1 VARDAGDS
9 RLTARVGREL
19 SASAAGMSTTPPTP
33 LRRALTDVRAATA
46 LAPTR
51 PAYAAGLRAAIA
63 TVVPL
68 LVAQLLVIP
77 GGTWL
82 SLAGFTGTLANKG
95 GPYRTRAASMGA
107 LTLAGALAV
116 ALGTLS
122 AGRMPLA
129 VLLTFAVA
137 VTCSLARVWGSAGAS
152 VGTSALNLFVIALA
166 FPPRDHHEALTR
178 AGLVLLG
185 GLWAMLVSL
194 VLWPLSPYRP
204 VRLAVAACYRALA
217 RYAADV
223 ARWASEGA
231 MRVPPELPPVGVAV
245 RLALEDARAAL
256 AATRRG
262 APGESGPGDR
272 LVVLR
277 EIVDQLFGNLVALA
291 EVIETVPRETR
302 DAAVQ
307 AALRESL
314 DAVAASLRDLADIIE
329 ADGDAA
335 PAAIGWGGSP
345 VRRAVAVSPAADSDS
360 TRHLYLQAAEL
371 LDRLAQYTRVAA
383 DTLADVHPPAVVE
396 GMVDFGDPDSRTSPF
411 AAVRAILAPDSVIL
425 RYALR
430 LGLVTA
436 AAVWLTWALDLKR
449 GYWVTITIVIILQPY
464 TGATT
469 LRAMQRVLGTVVGGA
484 LTALLGALFH
494 DPWAILG
501 LAFVFSGT
509 CVALLPLNY
518 AAFSVFLTPTFVL
531 LAEANAGDWHLAGL
545 RIVNTLIG
553 GALSLVGA
561 RLLWPTP
568 EWNRLPSY
576 MAASLRANR
585 DYLRTVVELFGDRS
599 ARAGRALREARRQ
612 SGLAVANADESFQRL
627 LGEHRG
633 LDAELAPIMTFL
645 TYTRRLTASIA
656 ALAISRHSA
665 DPGAQPALQPFAEA
679 AERVLDDLA
688 SAVVELRAP
697 AALPPLI
704 EAGAGDLPLAPVL
717 RVRLDRLARQLKTL
731 HDAIERW
738 STRHD

>member
-1 VARDAGDS
+1 
-9 RLTARVGREL
+9 
-19 SASAAGMSTTPPTP
+19 MWTTPPTP

-46 LAPTR
+46 LAPAR

-68 LVAQLLVIP
+68 VVAQLLAIP

-107 LTLAGALAV
+107 LTLTGTLAV

-129 VLLTFAVA
+129 VLLTFLVAVA
-137 VTCSLARVWGSAGAS
+137 CSLGRVWGSAGAS

-166 FPPRDHHEALTR
+166 FPPQNNHEALTR
-178 AGLVLLG
+178 AGLACLG

-204 VRLAVAACYRALA
+204 VRRAVAACYRALA
-217 RYAADV
+217 MYAADIG
-223 ARWASEGA
+223 RWLSEGA
-231 MRVPPELPPVGVAV
+231 MRNPPDLPPVGIAV
-245 RLALEDARAAL
+245 RRALEDARAAL
-256 AATRRG
+256 ATARRG
-262 APGESGPGDR
+262 VPGESGPGER

-277 EIVDQLFGNLVALA
+277 EIVDQLFGNLLALA
-291 EVIETVPRETR
+291 EVFETIPREMR
-302 DAAVQ
+302 DTPAQ
-307 AALRESL
+307 AAARESL
-314 DAVAASLRDLADIIE
+314 RAMAASLGELADRIERDRDLTPVVIDW
-329 ADGDAA
+329 DG
-335 PAAIGWGGSP
+335 SSL
-345 VRRAVAVSPAADSDS
+345 RRAVPAGATAEPDDP
-360 TRHLYLQAAEL
+360 TRDLYLQAAGL
-371 LDRLAQYTRVAA
+371 IDRLAQYTRVPAEMLGDA
-383 DTLADVHPPAVVE
+383 HPVSTVE
-396 GMVDFGDPDSRTSPF
+396 GMVDVGEPESRVSPF
-411 AAVRAILAPDSVIL
+411 AALRAVLAPHSVIL

-469 LRAMQRVLGTVVGGA
+469 LKAMQRVLGTVVGGA

-494 DPWAILG
+494 GPWAILG
-501 LAFVFSGT
+501 LAFVSSAT

-545 RIVNTLIG
+545 RIVNTLLG
-553 GALSLVGA
+553 GGLSLVGA

-585 DYLRTVVELFGDRS
+585 DYLHAVIQRFADRS
-599 ARAGRALREARRQ
+599 PGAGRALREARRQ

-633 LDAELAPIMTFL
+633 SDAELAPLMTFL
-645 TYTRRLTASIA
+645 TYTRRLTASTA
-656 ALAISRHSA
+656 ALAVSRHTA
-665 DPGAQPALQPFAEA
+665 DPGAETTLRQFAEV
-679 AERVLDDLA
+679 AEQVLDDLR
-688 SAVVELRAP
+688 SAVIEHRPPAP
-697 AALPPLI
+697 LPALVQP
-704 EAGAGDLPLAPVL
+704 GAEDLPLSPVL
-717 RVRLDRLARQLKTL
+717 RVRIERLARHLKTL
-731 HDAIERW
+731 YDAIERW
-738 STRHD
+738 STPRD

>member
-1 VARDAGDS
+1 
-9 RLTARVGREL
+9 
-19 SASAAGMSTTPPTP
+19 MSTTPPSP
-33 LRRALTDVRAATA
+33 LRRAFTDVRAVTA
-46 LAPTR
+46 IAPAR

-68 LVAQLLVIP
+68 VIAQLLAFP

-107 LTLAGALAV
+107 LTLVGTLAV
-116 ALGTLS
+116 AVGTLC
-122 AGRMPLA
+122 AGRMPLG
-129 VLLTFAVA
+129 VLLTFIVAVA
-137 VTCSLARVWGSAGAS
+137 CSVARVWGSAGGS

-166 FPPRDHHEALTR
+166 FPPQNDREALTR
-178 AGLVLLG
+178 AGLAFLG

-204 VRLAVAACYRALA
+204 VRMAVAGCYRALA
-217 RYAADV
+217 RYAADIG
-223 ARWASEGA
+223 RWASEGA
-231 MRVPPELPPVGVAV
+231 LRDPPDLPPVGVAV
-245 RLALEDARAAL
+245 RRALEDAHAAL
-256 AATRRG
+256 AASRRG
-262 APGESGPGDR
+262 VPGESGPGQR

-291 EVIETVPRETR
+291 EVIETIPRETR
-302 DAAVQ
+302 DASAQVAVRET
-307 AALRESL
+307 LR
-314 DAVAASLRDLADIIE
+314 AMAASLGELADRIE
-329 ADGDAA
+329 VDRDMA
-335 PAAIGWGGSP
+335 PVAIDWHGSAL
-345 VRRAVAVSPAADSDS
+345 RRAVPAGDTTASDDS
-360 TRHLYLQAAEL
+360 TPHLYLQAAEL
-371 LDRLAQYTRVAA
+371 IDRLAQYTRVAA
-383 DTLADVHPPAVVE
+383 DTLGNAQPTSTVE
-396 GMVDFGDPDSRTSPF
+396 GMVDVGDPESRASPL
-411 AAVRAILAPDSVIL
+411 AALRAVLAPHTVLL
-425 RYALR
+425 RSALR

-464 TGATT
+464 SGATT
-469 LRAMQRVLGTVVGGA
+469 LKAMQRVLGTVVGGA

-494 DPWAILG
+494 GPWAILG
-501 LAFVFSGT
+501 LAFVFSAT

-545 RIVNTLIG
+545 RIVNTLLG

-585 DYLRTVVELFGDRS
+585 DYLHAVIQRFADRS
-599 ARAGRALREARRQ
+599 PRAGRALREARRQ

-633 LDAELAPIMTFL
+633 ADAGLAPLMTFL
-645 TYTRRLTASIA
+645 AYTRRLTASTA
-656 ALAISRHSA
+656 ALAVSRHTA
-665 DPGAQPALQPFAEA
+665 DPGAEPALRRFAEV
-679 AERVLDDLA
+679 AEQVLDDLR
-688 SAVVELRAP
+688 SAVEERRAP
-697 AALPPLI
+697 APLPPLVQP
-704 EAGAGDLPLAPVL
+704 AAGDLPLSPVL
-717 RVRLDRLARQLKTL
+717 RIRLERLARQLKTL

-738 STRHD
+738 SSRRD

>member
-1 VARDAGDS
+1 
-9 RLTARVGREL
+9 
-19 SASAAGMSTTPPTP
+19 MSTTPPTP
-33 LRRALTDVRAATA
+33 LRRTLTDVRAATA
-46 LAPTR
+46 LAPAR

-63 TVVPL
+63 TVAPL
-68 LVAQLLVIP
+68 LVAQLLAIP

-107 LTLAGALAV
+107 LTLAGTLSV

-129 VLLTFAVA
+129 VLLTFLVA
-137 VTCSLARVWGSAGAS
+137 VGCSLARVWGSAGAS
-152 VGTSALNLFVIALA
+152 VGISVLNLFVIALA
-166 FPPRDHHEALTR
+166 FPPQNDREALTR

-217 RYAADV
+217 LYAADV

-231 MRVPPELPPVGVAV
+231 MRNPPDLPPVGVAV
-245 RLALEDARAAL
+245 RQSLEDARAAL

-262 APGESGPGDR
+262 VPGESGPGER
-272 LVVLR
+272 LIVLR

-302 DAAVQ
+302 DPAAQAAVRESLNAVA
-307 AALRESL
+307 AALR
-314 DAVAASLRDLADIIE
+314 ALAGRIE
-329 ADGDAA
+329 ADRDAE
-335 PAAIGWGGSP
+335 PAAIGWDGSSL
-345 VRRAVAVSPAADSDS
+345 RGAVAANLADADAS
-360 TRHLYLQAAEL
+360 TRNLYIHAAQL
-371 LDRLAQYTRVAA
+371 FDRLAQYTRVAS
-383 DTLADVHPPAVVE
+383 DTLGDVHPPSTVE
-396 GMVDFGDPDSRTSPF
+396 GMVDVGDPDSGTSPF
-411 AAVRAILAPDSVIL
+411 AAVRAVLAPHSVIL

-469 LRAMQRVLGTVVGGA
+469 LKAMQRVLGTVVGGA

-531 LAEANAGDWHLAGL
+531 LAETTAGDWHLAGL

-553 GALSLVGA
+553 GGLSLLGA

-568 EWNRLPSY
+568 EWDRLPSY

-585 DYLRTVVELFGDRS
+585 DYLRAVIERFADRS
-599 ARAGRALREARRQ
+599 PRAGRELREARRQ

-633 LDAELAPIMTFL
+633 PHAELAPVMTFL
-645 TYTRRLTASIA
+645 TYARRLTASTA
-656 ALAISRHSA
+656 ALAVSRHSA
-665 DPGAQPALQPFAEA
+665 DPGAEPALSRFGEA

-688 SAVVELRAP
+688 SAVVERRAP
-697 AALPPLI
+697 APLPPLI
-704 EAGAGDLPLAPVL
+704 EAGADDLPQSPVL
-717 RVRLDRLARQLKTL
+717 RVRLARLARQLKTL
-731 HDAIERW
+731 HDAIESW
-738 STRHD
+738 SPRRD